1 MNEMIQIF
9 DGITRLSTR
18 LVLLVL
24 LLPRATL
31 ALHLYVLLLFLSLS
45 LCFYQVKEVSKYILR
60 PVCIWMR
67 RSLLR

>member
-45 LCFYQVKEVSKYILR
+45 AFIKLKKLASTFFVPSVFGCVDLYSVR
-60 PVCIWMR
+60 
-67 RSLLR
+67 